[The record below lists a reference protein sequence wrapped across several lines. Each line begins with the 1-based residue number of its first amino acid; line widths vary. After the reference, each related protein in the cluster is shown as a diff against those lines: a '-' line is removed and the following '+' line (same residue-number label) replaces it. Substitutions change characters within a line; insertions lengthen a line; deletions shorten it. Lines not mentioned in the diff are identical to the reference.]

1 LKRYVGSN
9 LDRGFQIGRLGLVG
23 RAGGGGNTP
32 ATLFRGGTAR
42 GSPDFTVNGV
52 LGVKLGKAWVW
63 RDQRVMRDLPEA
75 KAGLGEARG
84 RDCDGGGGSARR
96 SSPACGVPASGTGQS
111 LQHLAQK
118 DQGDVL
124 MLTEGLD

>member
-1 LKRYVGSN
+1 
-9 LDRGFQIGRLGLVG
+9 LVG
-23 RAGGGGNTP
+23 RAGGGGNTS
-32 ATLFRGGTAR
+32 ATLFHGDTAQ

-52 LGVKLGKAWVW
+52 PGVKLGRAWVW
-63 RDQRVMRDLPEA
+63 HDQRIMRDLPEA

-84 RDCDGGGGSARR
+84 RNCDGGGGSARW

-111 LQHLAQK
+111 LRHLAQK
-118 DQGDVL
+118 DQGNVL